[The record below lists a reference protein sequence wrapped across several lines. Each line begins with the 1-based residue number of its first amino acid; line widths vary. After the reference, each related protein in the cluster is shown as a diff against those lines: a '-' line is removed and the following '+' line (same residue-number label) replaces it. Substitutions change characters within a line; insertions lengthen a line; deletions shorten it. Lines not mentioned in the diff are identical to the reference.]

1 MSHDVGAA
9 HGHHDD
15 HHGGHWEWSVYP
27 FLASFGIF
35 ALALAF
41 SFHFVYHSSLLAALA
56 TVSSDH
62 LSNLRRKL
70 PISRQ
75 FFR

>member
-35 ALALAF
+35 ALAAHGVAVTEDLPVIQVYE
-41 SFHFVYHSSLLAALA
+41 FVECPRLTGH
-56 TVSSDH
+56 
-62 LSNLRRKL
+62 
-70 PISRQ
+70 
-75 FFR
+75 